1 MVSESACI
9 EHFKDFFRVLH
20 GSDLSGLRHLYSDDV
35 VFKGPGYQVKGL
47 VQLEDYYASMI
58 GDLTQCRYEFLD
70 QLVGNDAAYLKW
82 VLHFRHPRHHER
94 HFSLR
99 GVSHL
104 KWGERIY
111 FHEEIY
117 DADAIL
123 REQLPM
129 FANVARWIKLR
140 LVG

>member
-1 MVSESACI
+1 MASESACI

-20 GSDLSGLRHLYSDDV
+20 ASDLSRLRHLYADDV
-35 VFKGPGYQVKGL
+35 VFRGPGYQVRGL
-47 VQLEDYYASMI
+47 VKLEDYFASLTE
-58 GDLTQCRYEFLD
+58 DLTQCRYEFLD
-70 QLVGNDAAYLKW
+70 QLVGDDSAYLKW
-82 VLHFRHPRHHER
+82 MLHFRHPRHRDR

-104 KWGERIY
+104 KWNDRIC
-111 FHEEIY
+111 FQEDVY
-117 DADAIL
+117 DVDGIL
-123 REQLPM
+123 REQFPM